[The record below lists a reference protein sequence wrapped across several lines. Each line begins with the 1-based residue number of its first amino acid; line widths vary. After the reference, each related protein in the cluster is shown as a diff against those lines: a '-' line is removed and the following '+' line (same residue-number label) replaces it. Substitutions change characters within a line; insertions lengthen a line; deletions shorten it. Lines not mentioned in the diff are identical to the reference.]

1 MAKMSPVE
9 RWIVHHASPF
19 LSPLV
24 LRPFLDHLELPPDAA
39 LLELG
44 CGAGQTALLVDQ
56 LFRPAHFLVTDYDVA
71 EVDEARATF
80 QRANGAPP
88 MRIAFETA
96 DAVSL
101 PYPDGTFDAVFAFFV
116 LHHLGDR
123 MLVGLAEIDRVLKP
137 QGQVVYAEV
146 SRREAIKDFLLGS
159 RGHSFVYG
167 RRVLAFIDLVIS
179 RKAVKSAPRG
189 GLIEASM

>member
-24 LRPFLDHLELPPDAA
+24 LRPFLSRLELPSGAV

-44 CGAGQTALLVDQ
+44 CGAGQTALLVDR
-56 LFRPAHFLVTDYDVA
+56 LFHPARFIVTDYDPD
-71 EVDEARATF
+71 EVDWAKATF
-80 QRANGAPP
+80 RTAYGDLPA
-88 MRIAFETA
+88 RIEFETA
-96 DAVSL
+96 DAASL
-101 PYPDGTFDAVFAFFV
+101 PYPDGSFDAVFAFFV

-123 MLVGLAEIDRVLKP
+123 MLAGLAEIDRVLKP

-146 SRREAIKDFLLGS
+146 SRRGAIKDFLRGS
-159 RGHSFVYG
+159 RGHSFVYA
-167 RRVLAFIDLVIS
+167 RRVLAFIDLAIS
-179 RKAVKSAPRG
+179 RKAAKSAPV
-189 GLIEASM
+189 AAF